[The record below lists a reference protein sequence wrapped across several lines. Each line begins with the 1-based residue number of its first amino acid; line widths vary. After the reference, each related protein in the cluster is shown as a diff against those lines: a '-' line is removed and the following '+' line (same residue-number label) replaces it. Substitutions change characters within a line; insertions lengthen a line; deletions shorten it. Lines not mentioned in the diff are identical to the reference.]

1 MIFSCIFLLLAS
13 SIESYHTIFPPPNAV
28 IDSINLIS
36 LNDSGIV
43 LVLGNYTLASFYSG
57 LPSMLYPA
65 YFGYINFIWN
75 GLHGHFP
82 N

>member
-1 MIFSCIFLLLAS
+1 MIFACVFLLLAS
-13 SIESYHTIFPPPNAV
+13 SIESHHAIPPPSAV

-36 LNDSGIV
+36 RNNSGIV
-43 LVLGNYTLASFYSG
+43 LVLGNSTLASFYSG

-65 YFGYINFIWN
+65 YYGYMNFIWN
-75 GLHGHFP
+75 GLHGYFS